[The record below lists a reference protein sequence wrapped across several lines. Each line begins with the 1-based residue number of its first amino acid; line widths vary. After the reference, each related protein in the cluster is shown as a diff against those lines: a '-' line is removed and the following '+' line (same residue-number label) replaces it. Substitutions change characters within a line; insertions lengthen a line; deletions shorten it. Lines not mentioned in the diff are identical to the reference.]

1 MPTLSTPTTRFSGS
15 VAPQRSRDT
24 YLKHIYLLDVRIDEI
39 NKTTALEKA
48 AEFLQGTK
56 SKKIFTPNP
65 EMLVKAHADLYFKKV
80 LNGGDLNLCD
90 GMGLVIASGF
100 KLKRIPGVDF
110 MLELCALAE
119 KNNKSIFLLG
129 SRKEEVLT
137 NTATKL
143 LQRFPKLKI
152 AGYCN
157 GPEVAEN
164 NITMKQYNNETNLL
178 VDPAEQQKTTDLINS
193 TRPDIVF
200 VAFGMGKQEKWIDQ
214 NLAELPSVTIAMGVG
229 GSFDF
234 ISGRI
239 KRAPLLLRRLG
250 LEWLYRLWQEPKRLA
265 RIFNATVHFLYLVI
279 KN

>member
-1 MPTLSTPTTRFSGS
+1 VPTLSTPTTRFSGS

-164 NITMKQYNNETNLL
+164 NITMKQYNNATVVITANLPYLTRKQFQDEPSIKREPYSAL
-178 VDPAEQQKTTDLINS
+178 VAEENGLALYRELLEQITTKLLPVYKESLTLYFEIDPSQNSAIFELLQKY
-193 TRPDIVF
+193 
-200 VAFGMGKQEKWIDQ
+200 
-214 NLAELPSVTIAMGVG
+214 LPSAHNELRKDFG
-229 GSFDF
+229 GHD
-234 ISGRI
+234 R
-239 KRAPLLLRRLG
+239 
-250 LEWLYRLWQEPKRLA
+250 
-265 RIFNATVHFLYLVI
+265 LVI
-279 KN
+279 STLPTRS